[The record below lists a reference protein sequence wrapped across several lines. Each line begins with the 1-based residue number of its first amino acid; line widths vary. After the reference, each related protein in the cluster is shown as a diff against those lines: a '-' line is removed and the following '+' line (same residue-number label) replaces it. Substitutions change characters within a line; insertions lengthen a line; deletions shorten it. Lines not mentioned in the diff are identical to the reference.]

1 MHAYSNYVIHR
12 SLDKTFARAPI
23 PYPTLFTLDPCPTV
37 SCHARRDSNLFLAR
51 STASRHPCG
60 AHLGPVVLTRDSLRS
75 NRWSRPARCDSDC
88 DTRNRRVPA
97 ISERE
102 LKRTTIPPRPPEHY
116 DWRQEPS
123 SRPSYLRIS
132 LIGAQRPHPSPMGRI
147 PHTFSRYEAGSRY
160 ACSRVS
166 PLKRL
171 CEHLRSTF
179 LRPLPTLPHTLLRAF
194 LVAAFFFF
202 SPSTTLSSSSSAF
215 DPCLLFL
222 LILLLLFLRL
232 ASLRVLFLLFFFFT
246 SFFIR
251 LAD

>member
-194 LVAAFFFF
+194 LVAAFFFL
-202 SPSTTLSSSSSAF
+202 LSLNYS
-215 DPCLLFL
+215 LLFL
-222 LILLLLFLRL
+222 LRLWSLSSFSSYSSSSFSSSCLSPSSFSSLFL
-232 ASLRVLFLLFFFFT
+232 FYEFFY
-246 SFFIR
+246 
-251 LAD
+251 